1 MEGLVGGAEDE
12 VKVGIFSL
20 VLGGVVEGKRFVV
33 KMKSCVK
40 KKLFAEVKS
49 VVMFKFVTGVK
60 GWV

>member
-40 KKLFAEVKS
+40 KKLFAEVKKRERELKQS
-49 VVMFKFVTGVK
+49 SDEQ
-60 GWV
+60 